1 MLHLIAL
8 RPRPADVRAL
18 PRDARVVQFG
28 MYTAGFLAVVNISIM
43 YLALPQ
49 MESRLGASL
58 SQQQWILSI
67 YPLMEGG
74 FTLVAGV
81 LGDLYGRK
89 LVLALS
95 MWLFVLATIACAF
108 APSAGALIVARG
120 VEGIASAGLLS
131 LPLAMLIQTLPDP
144 SGNMRTI
151 QMFATVA
158 GLAAGFA
165 PLIGGALVTYLGWQ
179 SVFYFSAI
187 IGIVV
192 LASLRGAAEC
202 SANERPRLDI
212 GGQVTSTL
220 ACLAISYA
228 LIEHVAVA
236 FAAGAVLAALFVVIE
251 RRCAQP
257 MVDLRYFALRH
268 FDAALLVVAAVNFAW
283 YGLMLL
289 VTLYLQHIMHL
300 REIVVGLYLM
310 PCNAA
315 FFGANL
321 YSERF
326 CRAVGMPVTVVA
338 GFAVSLGGTA
348 WLALVHGQS
357 PPWHASAAL
366 ALAAVGWG
374 LTSSPATSMGMA
386 AVRARDEGFASA
398 TLSLCRSLFGVFGI
412 ALLGSLLTR
421 GMGAALPPNVRQAV
435 HQGRIFEMPA
445 IRGLVEN
452 AYVHGLHLS
461 VGVCFAATV
470 VLAVWALVMLRSTRS
485 GALGRRA
492 HPFGNAPF
500 DSGLVRGLGA
510 DEPDVH

>member
-1 MLHLIAL
+1 MLHLIPL
-8 RPRPADVRAL
+8 RPRPADVHPPR
-18 PRDARVVQFG
+18 RDARVVQFG

-74 FTLVAGV
+74 FTLASGV

-89 LVLALS
+89 LVLTAS
-95 MWLFVLATIACAF
+95 TWLFVLATIGCAF

-120 VEGIASAGLLS
+120 VEGIASAALLS

-144 SGNMRTI
+144 SRNMRTI
-151 QMFATVA
+151 QLFATVA

-165 PLIGGALVTYLGWQ
+165 PLIGGALVTYMGWK
-179 SVFYFSAI
+179 SVFYFSALL
-187 IGIVV
+187 GIVV
-192 LASLRGAAEC
+192 LATLRGADEC
-202 SANERPRLDI
+202 CAKDRPRLDV

-228 LIEHVAVA
+228 LIEHVAWA
-236 FAAGAVLAALFVVIE
+236 FAAGAALAALFVVIE
-251 RRCAQP
+251 LRSAQP
-257 MVDLRYFALRH
+257 MVDLRYFALRR

-315 FFGANL
+315 FFAANL
-321 YSERF
+321 YSERI
-326 CRAVGMPVTVVA
+326 CRALGMPLTIIA
-338 GFAVSLGGTA
+338 SFAVSLGGTA

-357 PPWHASAAL
+357 PPWHASLAL
-366 ALAAVGWG
+366 ALAGIGWG
-374 LTSSPATSMGMA
+374 LASSPATSMGMA

-398 TLSLCRSLFGVFGI
+398 TLALCRSLFGVFGI
-412 ALLGSLLTR
+412 AVLGSLLTR
-421 GMGAALPPNVRQAV
+421 GMSAALPQTLRAAV

-445 IRGLVEN
+445 IRRLVQD
-452 AYVHGLHLS
+452 AYVHALHLS
-461 VGVCFAATV
+461 VGACFAVTV
-470 VLAVWALVMLRSTRS
+470 ILAVWALVMLRSARS
-485 GALGRRA
+485 AALRGRA
-492 HPFGNAPF
+492 HTLGDPAF
-500 DSGLVRGLGA
+500 DGHFLRGFGA
-510 DEPDVH
+510 DESDVH